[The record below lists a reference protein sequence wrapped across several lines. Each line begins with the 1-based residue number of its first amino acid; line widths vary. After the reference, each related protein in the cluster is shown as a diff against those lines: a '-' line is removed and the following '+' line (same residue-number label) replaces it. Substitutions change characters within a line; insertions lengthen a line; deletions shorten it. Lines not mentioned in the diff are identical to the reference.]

1 MSGPSSPFIEV
12 VKPIPGGLNISW
24 RTDVNSK
31 QEKYVVIY
39 TRNDTDRSVFF
50 KIIRFDDCNKP
61 ATTSYSARSVPV
73 PVCLYSTVCACRYRY
88 RVLIQNFYVCVYSVV
103 DPDPHGSAWI
113 RIDLALLNPDPGARK
128 PIKIYKYCIP
138 ELQPVKNAFVPM

>member
-50 KIIRFDDCNKP
+50 LIRFVVVISP
-61 ATTSYSARSVPV
+61 QQHGPILPGVY
-73 PVCLYSTVCACRYRY
+73 LYQSIFYKLEKAEKRKKIKCFFLYV
-88 RVLIQNFYVCVYSVV
+88 NFCSE
-103 DPDPHGSAWI
+103 
-113 RIDLALLNPDPGARK
+113 LLTH
-128 PIKIYKYCIP
+128 
-138 ELQPVKNAFVPM
+138 

>member
-50 KIIRFDDCNKP
+50 KIRFDGSNKP
-61 ATTSYSARSVPV
+61 ATTSPYPARRVPV
-73 PVCLYSTVCACRYRY
+73 PY
-88 RVLIQNFYVCVYSVV
+88 N
-103 DPDPHGSAWI
+103 
-113 RIDLALLNPDPGARK
+113 
-128 PIKIYKYCIP
+128 
-138 ELQPVKNAFVPM
+138 

>member
-50 KIIRFDDCNKP
+50 KYDLM
-61 ATTSYSARSVPV
+61 V
-73 PVCLYSTVCACRYRY
+73 
-88 RVLIQNFYVCVYSVV
+88 VLT
-103 DPDPHGSAWI
+103 
-113 RIDLALLNPDPGARK
+113 
-128 PIKIYKYCIP
+128 
-138 ELQPVKNAFVPM
+138 

>member
-50 KIIRFDDCNKP
+50 KYDLMVVLSPQKHCRIP
-61 ATTSYSARSVPV
+61 PGVY
-73 PVCLYSTVCACRYRY
+73 LYQS
-88 RVLIQNFYVCVYSVV
+88 I
-103 DPDPHGSAWI
+103 
-113 RIDLALLNPDPGARK
+113 
-128 PIKIYKYCIP
+128 
-138 ELQPVKNAFVPM
+138 FVQT